1 MTLFYLL
8 GLLMD
13 WYIDGAINYQI
24 AGIPVCK
31 GFFKI
36 ACGFND
42 DMFDKIVKNVLIE
55 RYCNVIP
62 S

>member
-36 ACGFND
+36 ACD
-42 DMFDKIVKNVLIE
+42 VFDKIVKNVLIE